1 MRTGERYLFQGRF
14 AERTGWRVVHASIE
28 TGAAKGMA
36 ARRRHRLP
44 HETTAQSAFEIGHVH
59 LARCRRAVHNS
70 WLDDRRRFCNVKWNV
85 SIHLVKK
92 RNMKGIFTFEPFQVG
107 HDPVHHLVQF
117 RVNLVVVDGQ
127 GHHPLGRVA
136 HHFIFIF
143 RFGCRSN
150 DGGCGP

>member
-1 MRTGERYLFQGRF
+1 MSTLPGVVGLS
-14 AERTGWRVVHASIE
+14 TTLGW
-28 TGAAKGMA
+28 T
-36 ARRRHRLP
+36 
-44 HETTAQSAFEIGHVH
+44 IGGDSVMS
-59 LARCRRAVHNS
+59 NG
-70 WLDDRRRFCNVKWNV
+70 NV

>member
-1 MRTGERYLFQGRF
+1 MWSMHRSRQVRQKEWPHGVVTGCHMRRQHRVHSKSAMSTLPGVVGLS
-14 AERTGWRVVHASIE
+14 TTLGW
-28 TGAAKGMA
+28 T
-36 ARRRHRLP
+36 
-44 HETTAQSAFEIGHVH
+44 IGGDSVMS
-59 LARCRRAVHNS
+59 NG
-70 WLDDRRRFCNVKWNV
+70 NV

-136 HHFIFIF
+136 HHFIFIL